1 MDSGEDAH
9 PKAHRGLQAGLS
21 LDVQARDA
29 EAATGRQLDID
40 SAAGVR
46 GKQQGAV
53 FAAING
59 NGDVFFHVEGLS
71 IEQGI
76 KPVEDEGAQGEA
88 DDDGED
94 VVFHAVTALALRVA
108 RIPALS
114 CCKY

>member
-59 NGDVFFHVEGLS
+59 NGDVFHGEGLS
-71 IEQGI
+71 IKEGI
-76 KPVEDEGAQGEA
+76 KPVEQQGAQ
-88 DDDGED
+88 
-94 VVFHAVTALALRVA
+94 R
-108 RIPALS
+108 
-114 CCKY
+114 